1 MKMTT
6 TTNMAR
12 LGRWTALALALN
24 LTAGCAPL
32 VLGSAIGGA
41 FVASDRRT
49 SGTQLEDKSIELKAG
64 SRIREAVTLGA
75 HVNAT
80 AYNRTVLL
88 TGEVAS
94 EADRAA
100 VEQAV
105 ARVENVQSVINEL
118 AVMAESSFSSRTSDT
133 VINGKIKASFV
144 DARDMFSNAYKIVV
158 ERGDVYLM
166 GLVTEREANR
176 AAEVAS
182 GVSGVN
188 KVVKVFTLITE
199 DELARRTPASPQSAA
214 PAASSP

>member
-1 MKMTT
+1 LNKI
-6 TTNMAR
+6 NA
-12 LGRWTALALALN
+12 LKNVGRWTALALALN
-24 LTAGCAPL
+24 LAAGCAPL
-32 VLGSAIGGA
+32 VLGGAIGGA

-94 EADRAA
+94 EADRTA
-100 VEQAV
+100 VAQAV
-105 ARVENVQSVINEL
+105 ARVENVQSVVNEL
-118 AVMAESSFSSRTSDT
+118 AVMGVSSLSSRSSD
-133 VINGKIKASFV
+133 VLINGKIKASFV
-144 DARDMFSNAYKIVV
+144 DARDMFSGAYKVVV

-176 AAEVAS
+176 GAEVAS

-199 DELARRTPASPQSAA
+199 DELARRTPASPQSPA
-214 PAASSP
+214 PAASTP